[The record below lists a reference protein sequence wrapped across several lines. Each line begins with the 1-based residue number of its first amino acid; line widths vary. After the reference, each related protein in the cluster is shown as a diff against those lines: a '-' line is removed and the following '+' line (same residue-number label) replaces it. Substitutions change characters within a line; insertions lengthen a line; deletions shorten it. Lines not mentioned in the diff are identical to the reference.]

1 VALIGIYESLRLLHQ
16 RLYVLDVS
24 AAAIVSALKERDLE
38 FSKLYEKHFQVL
50 AAGSFARNKDAAV
63 AAIDQA
69 IQVLKRGLD

>member
-1 VALIGIYESLRLLHQ
+1 M
-16 RLYVLDVS
+16 S

-38 FSKLYEKHFQVL
+38 FAKLYEKHFQVL